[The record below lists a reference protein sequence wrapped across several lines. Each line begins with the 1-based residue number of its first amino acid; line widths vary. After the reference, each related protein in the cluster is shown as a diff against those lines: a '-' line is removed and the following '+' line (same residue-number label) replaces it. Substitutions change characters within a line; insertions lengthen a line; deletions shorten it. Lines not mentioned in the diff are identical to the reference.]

1 MAETSLHARLSSP
14 ATPSSEKSWNSKS
27 SSPSGFY
34 YTHPR
39 ATSRQHVHEATS
51 SRSLACTDLADSSP
65 SSLSNRLGPKV
76 MPLLER
82 IDMESEGTANG
93 HVNESLQNSF
103 LGSNSSSPSSSSA
116 DTSAGSIE
124 IGEVAED
131 RRPVVFTTEPSKLHY
146 DANGTRSGYYQKGS
160 TPPSSGSS
168 SFSFADI
175 TAVDAI
181 INDPARVAKEYQPGQ
196 SSTKQTLDEASAVSA
211 SLPHGQPFTTGDE
224 APVSALERDS
234 PRTQAGITLR
244 DAVLNN
250 ARRRDR
256 DLNVKETERKINEL
270 LTPHVVQA
278 FVTRIGHVKDELSVK
293 FGEARLKDVFAPE
306 QPRNGLG
313 DPLSLSN
320 NGQSLPPPIQEPRS
334 TSFHSGPSLKGKER
348 DFGSDRRSVQSLS
361 PQRGRRL
368 EEFDPSRSR
377 PPLRP
382 RSPVRRASPNGHYHS
397 ARRHSPFP
405 HSPLIH
411 SPRQHSSGDS
421 RSPQRYSPR
430 RNQSPPWEYPSRRQ
444 YSPQRQTTP
453 SRRRSPDGGIEPM
466 RPSSNGPRSPSP
478 HRTQAGSL
486 LSNLVPSHMFT
497 AGSTVGPS
505 GRGTDAILPPAVPP
519 RPENPCDNVPGLW
532 MVKVG
537 SAWSTLL
544 EVTFQVEPGLAYAW
558 DIPLPWVSLTFFLA
572 FARLT
577 PPRDEDPA
585 TRRHRPPK
593 IAVNLLCV
601 STAALSE
608 MYDNLRD
615 PTPADKANA
624 TFALECMWP
633 PDNTLVV
640 DIRGGE
646 GGGGR
651 SWLPYDMHA
660 GSPIDVTDYIQAGAN
675 TIRLS
680 LLQPMSDRTFI
691 LHASPRAPAPAPQI
705 VGSGGTGLWDFST
718 TLTVL
723 P

>member
-1 MAETSLHARLSSP
+1 MAETPLHARLSSP
-14 ATPSSEKSWNSKS
+14 ATPSSEKSWKSKS

-51 SRSLACTDLADSSP
+51 SANLACKDLADSSP

-76 MPLLER
+76 LPLLER

-256 DLNVKETERKINEL
+256 DLNVKETERKINDL
-270 LTPHVVQA
+270 LTPPVVQA
-278 FVTRIGHVKDELSVK
+278 FATRIGHVKDELSVK

-348 DFGSDRRSVQSLS
+348 DFGKIDLR
-361 PQRGRRL
+361 
-368 EEFDPSRSR
+368 FDPGPQSDELHRTGITIRHGAILHFRTLLSCILLASIL
-377 PPLRP
+377 PETVDLRN
-382 RSPVRRASPNGHYHS
+382 VILRA
-397 ARRHSPFP
+397 A
-405 HSPLIH
+405 
-411 SPRQHSSGDS
+411 
-421 RSPQRYSPR
+421 
-430 RNQSPPWEYPSRRQ
+430 
-444 YSPQRQTTP
+444 T
-453 SRRRSPDGGIEPM
+453 SRRRGNTLLDGSILLNDKQHLHEGGHLTGV
-466 RPSSNGPRSPSP
+466 SNRCD
-478 HRTQAGSL
+478 L
-486 LSNLVPSHMFT
+486 PSHMFT

-558 DIPLPWVSLTFFLA
+558 DIPLPWVSLTFLLV
-572 FARLT
+572 FAGLT

-601 STAALSE
+601 STATLSQ

-640 DIRGGE
+640 DICGGE

-680 LLQPMSDRTFI
+680 LLQPMSDRTFV

-705 VGSGGTGLWDFST
+705 VGSGGTGLWDFSA